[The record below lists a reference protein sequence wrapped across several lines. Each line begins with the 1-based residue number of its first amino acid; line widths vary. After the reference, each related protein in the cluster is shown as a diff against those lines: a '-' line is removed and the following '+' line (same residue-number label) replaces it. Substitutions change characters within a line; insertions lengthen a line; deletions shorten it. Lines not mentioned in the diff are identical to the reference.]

1 VNYGNGSIDDARTL
15 NPKRSI
21 PNSVTYGNGSI
32 DEMGWEELAA
42 CLRKAAGGDANSL
55 PQQTLPEGTEARLF
69 GLVSSYLSHN
79 PRGVAHVGD
88 AEAYLSREHKGWGGR
103 QMGEDT
109 SDARVA
115 MCAYRRLLMV
125 RPLSQGLGQ
134 RLRLLLGVLE
144 SRGGGDLGAGS
155 ARMRQRALQA
165 LTHVVKTDASVLG
178 DSQLRGLVRVRFSTD
193 PSALVRASA
202 VEMMYHF
209 ASPSRR
215 LSPSDLE
222 VSAFAPAS
230 WKALNHEHSKPLES
244 LEIQWERRLK
254 ISTISFSSSSSSS
267 SSSAP

>member
-1 VNYGNGSIDDARTL
+1 M
-15 NPKRSI
+15 
-21 PNSVTYGNGSI
+21 TYGNGLTY
-32 DEMGWEELAA
+32 DLGWDELAA
-42 CLRKAAGGDANSL
+42 CLRKATGGEAYDL
-55 PQQTLPEGTEARLF
+55 PQQTLPEGTEARLS

-79 PRGVAHVGD
+79 PCSVAHIGD
-88 AEAYLSREHKGWGGR
+88 AAAYLSREHKGWKGR
-103 QMGEDT
+103 RMGEDT
-109 SDARVA
+109 SDAKVA
-115 MCAYRRLLMV
+115 MCAYRRLMMV

-144 SRGGGDLGAGS
+144 SRGGGEGAGS

-193 PSALVRASA
+193 QSALVRACA

-222 VSAFAPAS
+222 VSPLVPAS
-230 WKALNHEHSKPLES
+230 KAPNHEHSEPPEFPKS
-244 LEIQWERRLK
+244 IGVNG
-254 ISTISFSSSSSSS
+254 
-267 SSSAP
+267 